1 MDEQELIHL
10 ALDGDLT
17 AFNRLVLEFQ
27 DMAYNVAYR
36 IMGESDMAEDATQ
49 EAFIS
54 MYQKLNSFRGGSF
67 KSWIL
72 RIVTNACYDELRRQK
87 RKPVTALEPE
97 LEDGELMESPKWM
110 VDDSPMPDEAL
121 DKSEMDEAIQHCLEG
136 LDEKF
141 RLVAVMIDIAGED
154 YETVSTLIQRPLGTV
169 KSRLARAR
177 QKLQDC
183 LQGFWE
189 LLPAGFRQTNEDVS

>member
-1 MDEQELIHL
+1 MDEQALIRL
-10 ALDGDLT
+10 ALDGDLN

-27 DMAYNVAYR
+27 DIAYNVAYR

-54 MYQKLNSFRGGSF
+54 MYQKLHTYHGGSF

-87 RKPVTALEPE
+87 RKPITALEPE
-97 LEDGELMESPKWM
+97 LDDGDLMESPKWM
-110 VDDSPMPDEAL
+110 MDDSQEPDEAL
-121 DKSEMDEAIQHCLEG
+121 DQSELDEAIQHCIEG
-136 LDEKF
+136 LDEKY
-141 RLVAVMIDIAGED
+141 RLVAVMIDVAGED
-154 YETVSTLIQRPLGTV
+154 YETVSNLIQRPLGTV

-183 LQGFWE
+183 LQEFWE
-189 LLPAGFRQTNEDVS
+189 LLPTSFRQTYEDVS